1 MYVNGTMGVRGRGP
15 SPPPPTTCAT
25 PEGGTHGGGS
35 FNITSTYIS
44 LPQAIYN
51 LHSTLHCIALTQTK
65 RLRKEIKYILIY
77 NNNLQSFVWSSIALK
92 IHVSHFENW
101 SFICGFSTKVTRA
114 FLAWETMEKWRFQ
127 MPRYKW
133 RLTWNS
139 I

>member
-1 MYVNGTMGVRGRGP
+1 MYVNGTTGVRGRGP

-65 RLRKEIKYILIY
+65 RLRKEIKYILIH
-77 NNNLQSFVWSSIALK
+77 NNTLQSFVLWVWSSIAIY
-92 IHVSHFENW
+92 IHVSHFQNW
-101 SFICGFSTKVTRA
+101 IILFFVSLQKWLAHFLLKKRRRNEGFKGT
-114 FLAWETMEKWRFQ
+114 
-127 MPRYKW
+127 
-133 RLTWNS
+133 S
-139 I
+139 INYPT